1 MAMDDNWTPTPPPN
15 GPSGGAY
22 RAPYSTTPPPVGGA
36 PGPKRG
42 SRMVVP
48 VLVAALLSA
57 GLAAGGTALVI
68 DREAAPGTTT
78 TVVQE
83 APPVDEAS
91 VSEALA
97 GDEGDGPVAAI
108 AGDTLDIAQLYEKYG
123 AGVVRVEH
131 SQGLG
136 SGFVIDK
143 DGHILTN
150 AHVVDGAQG
159 TISVSFSND
168 ERVEAQVI
176 GVDNATDVALLRV
189 DLPASAL
196 TVVPLGDSTSVVVGE
211 PVVAIGNPFGQ
222 DRTVTSGI
230 VSAVARQIEAPN
242 GFGINGVIQTDA
254 AINQGNSGG
263 PLFDMR
269 GQVIGINSQIYT
281 GGTGGGNVGL
291 GYAVPINLVKE
302 VVADLMATGKA
313 QHAWLGVQLSDVDPT
328 LASQVKIGTD
338 QGAMIAG
345 VTEGSPAAE
354 AGLKGATGEIT
365 IEGRSYAVG
374 GDVVV
379 EANGQPVASVK
390 DLQAAVASLEPGDE
404 LKLVVKRADGSTADI
419 TVTLGNQP
427 QDPTALAR

>member
-1 MAMDDNWTPTPPPN
+1 MDDNWTPTPPPH
-15 GPSGGAY
+15 GPSGAY
-22 RAPYSTTPPPVGGA
+22 RAPSPTTPPPVDGA
-36 PGPKRG
+36 PAPGRGPR
-42 SRMVVP
+42 VVLP

-91 VSEALA
+91 VSEAVA

-143 DGHILTN
+143 DGHILSN

-176 GVDNATDVALLRV
+176 GVDNATDVALLKV

-196 TVVPLGDSTSVVVGE
+196 TVVPLGDSTSAVVGE

-263 PLFDMR
+263 PLFNMR

-302 VVADLMATGKA
+302 VVADLMATGTA

-345 VTEGSPAAE
+345 VSEGSPAAA

-365 IEGRSYAVG
+365 IEGKSYAVG

-379 EANGQPVASVK
+379 EANGQPVASIK
-390 DLQAAVASLEPGDE
+390 DLQAAVTALEPGDE

-419 TVTLGNQP
+419 TATLGNQP

>member
-1 MAMDDNWTPTPPPN
+1 
-15 GPSGGAY
+15 
-22 RAPYSTTPPPVGGA
+22 
-36 PGPKRG
+36 
-42 SRMVVP
+42 MVVP

-68 DREAAPGTTT
+68 ERDGAPGTTT
-78 TVVQE
+78 TVIQE
-83 APPVDEAS
+83 ASPMDEAS
-91 VSEALA
+91 VSEAVTG
-97 GDEGDGPVAAI
+97 GDASVAAVQG
-108 AGDTLDIAQLYEKYG
+108 ATMDIAALYEKYG
-123 AGVVRVEH
+123 AGVVRIDH

-143 DGHILTN
+143 DGHVLTN
-150 AHVVDGAQG
+150 AHVVAGAQSPI
-159 TISVSFSND
+159 TVSFSND
-168 ERVEAQVI
+168 ERVEAEVI
-176 GVDNATDVALLRV
+176 GVDNATDVALLKV

-196 TVVPLGDSTSVVVGE
+196 TVVPLGDSAAVVVGE

-230 VSAVARQIEAPN
+230 VSAVARSIEAPN
-242 GFGINGVIQTDA
+242 GFSINGVIQTDA

-263 PLFDMR
+263 PLFDMQ

-328 LASQVKIGTD
+328 LAEQVKIGSD
-338 QGAMIAG
+338 YGAMIAG
-345 VTEGSPAAE
+345 VSDGSPAAK
-354 AGLKGATGEIT
+354 AGLQGATGQIT
-365 IEGRSYAVG
+365 IEGRSYATG

-379 EANGQPVASVK
+379 EANGEKVEEVK
-390 DLQAAVASLEPGDE
+390 DLQAAVAALEPGDE
-404 LKLVVKRADGSTADI
+404 LDLVVKQADGSTR
-419 TVTLGNQP
+419 TVTVILGNQP
-427 QDPTALAR
+427 QDPTALAG

>member
-1 MAMDDNWTPTPPPN
+1 MSDNWTPTPPPQ
-15 GPSGGAY
+15 GPTGGAWG
-22 RAPYSTTPPPVGGA
+22 APQQTTPPPVGAA
-36 PGPKRG
+36 PEPKRG

-68 DREAAPGTTT
+68 EREPGPGTTT
-78 TVVQE
+78 TVIQE
-83 APPVDEAS
+83 AAPVEEAS
-91 VSEALA
+91 VSEPMA
-97 GDEGDGPVAAI
+97 GGDKPVAAVQG
-108 AGDTLDIAQLYEKYG
+108 AAMDIASLYGKYG
-123 AGVVRVEH
+123 AGVVRIDH

-143 DGHILTN
+143 EGHVLTN

-159 TISVSFSND
+159 SITVSFSND
-168 ERVEAQVI
+168 ERVDAEVI
-176 GVDNATDVALLRV
+176 GVDNATDVALLKV

-196 TVVPLGDSTSVVVGE
+196 TIVPLGDSASVVVGE

-230 VSAVARQIEAPN
+230 VSAVARSIEAPN
-242 GFGINGVIQTDA
+242 GFSINGAIQTDA

-263 PLFDMR
+263 PLFDMQ

-313 QHAWLGVQLSDVDPT
+313 QHAWLGVQLSEVDAT
-328 LASQVKIGTD
+328 LAEQVKVGSD
-338 QGAMIAG
+338 YGAMIAG
-345 VTEGSPAAE
+345 VTDESPAAK
-354 AGLKGATGEIT
+354 AGLQGATGQIT
-365 IEGRSYAVG
+365 IEGKSYATG

-379 EANGQPVASVK
+379 EANGEKVEEVK
-390 DLQAAVASLEPGDE
+390 DLQAAVSSLEPGDE
-404 LKLVVKRADGSTADI
+404 LKLVVKRADGSTQDI

-427 QDPTALAR
+427 QDPTALAG

>member
-1 MAMDDNWTPTPPPN
+1 
-15 GPSGGAY
+15 
-22 RAPYSTTPPPVGGA
+22 
-36 PGPKRG
+36 
-42 SRMVVP
+42 
-48 VLVAALLSA
+48 
-57 GLAAGGTALVI
+57 
-68 DREAAPGTTT
+68 
-78 TVVQE
+78 
-83 APPVDEAS
+83 
-91 VSEALA
+91 LA

-365 IEGRSYAVG
+365 IAGRSYAVG

-390 DLQAAVASLEPGDE
+390 DLQAAVAALEPGDE

>member
-1 MAMDDNWTPTPPPN
+1 MSDNWTPTPPPQ

-22 RAPYSTTPPPVGGA
+22 RSPYSTTPPPVGGA
-36 PGPKRG
+36 PEPKRG

-78 TVVQE
+78 TVIQE
-83 APPVDEAS
+83 APPVEAS
-91 VSEALA
+91 AA
-97 GDEGDGPVAAI
+97 GSAAGEDQPVAAI
-108 AGDTLDIAQLYEKYG
+108 AGGTMDIAQLYEKYG
-123 AGVVRVEH
+123 AGVVRIDH

-143 DGHILTN
+143 DGHVLTN

-159 TISVSFSND
+159 TITVSFSND
-168 ERVEAQVI
+168 ERVEAEVI
-176 GVDNATDVALLRV
+176 GVDNATDVALLKV

-196 TVVPLGDSTSVVVGE
+196 TVVPLGDSTSVAVGE

-230 VSAVARQIEAPN
+230 VSALAREIEAPN

-263 PLFDMR
+263 PLFDMAGR
-269 GQVIGINSQIYT
+269 VIGINSQIYT

-338 QGAMIAG
+338 KGAMIAG

-354 AGLKGATGEIT
+354 AGLRGATGEIT

-379 EANGQPVASVK
+379 EADGKPVASV
-390 DLQAAVASLEPGDE
+390 DELRAAVSAREPGDD

>member
-1 MAMDDNWTPTPPPN
+1 
-15 GPSGGAY
+15 
-22 RAPYSTTPPPVGGA
+22 
-36 PGPKRG
+36 
-42 SRMVVP
+42 
-48 VLVAALLSA
+48 
-57 GLAAGGTALVI
+57 
-68 DREAAPGTTT
+68 
-78 TVVQE
+78 
-83 APPVDEAS
+83 
-91 VSEALA
+91 
-97 GDEGDGPVAAI
+97 
-108 AGDTLDIAQLYEKYG
+108 
-123 AGVVRVEH
+123 
-131 SQGLG
+131 
-136 SGFVIDK
+136 
-143 DGHILTN
+143 
-150 AHVVDGAQG
+150 
-159 TISVSFSND
+159 
-168 ERVEAQVI
+168 
-176 GVDNATDVALLRV
+176 
-189 DLPASAL
+189 
-196 TVVPLGDSTSVVVGE
+196 VPLGDSTSVVVGE

-263 PLFDMR
+263 PLFNMR

-302 VVADLMATGKA
+302 VVADLMATGTA

-345 VTEGSPAAE
+345 VSEGSPAAA

-365 IEGRSYAVG
+365 IEGKSYAVG

-379 EANGQPVASVK
+379 EANGQPVASIK
-390 DLQAAVASLEPGDE
+390 DLQAAVTALEPGDE

-419 TVTLGNQP
+419 TATLGNQP

>member
-1 MAMDDNWTPTPPPN
+1 MSDNWTPTPPPQ
-15 GPSGGAY
+15 GPTGGAWG
-22 RAPYSTTPPPVGGA
+22 APQQTTPPPVGAA
-36 PGPKRG
+36 PEPKRG

-68 DREAAPGTTT
+68 EREPGPGTTT
-78 TVVQE
+78 TVIQE
-83 APPVDEAS
+83 AAPVEEAS
-91 VSEALA
+91 VSEPMA
-97 GDEGDGPVAAI
+97 GGDKPVAAVQG
-108 AGDTLDIAQLYEKYG
+108 AAMDIASLYGKYG
-123 AGVVRVEH
+123 AGVVRIDH

-143 DGHILTN
+143 EGHVLTN

-159 TISVSFSND
+159 SITVSFSND
-168 ERVEAQVI
+168 ERVEAEVI
-176 GVDNATDVALLRV
+176 GVDNATDVALLKV

-196 TVVPLGDSTSVVVGE
+196 TIVPLGDSASVVVGE

-230 VSAVARQIEAPN
+230 VSAVARSIEAPN
-242 GFGINGVIQTDA
+242 GFSINGAIQTDA

-263 PLFDMR
+263 PLFDMQ

-313 QHAWLGVQLSDVDPT
+313 QHAWLGVQLSEVDAT
-328 LASQVKIGTD
+328 LAEQVKVGSD
-338 QGAMIAG
+338 YGAMIAG
-345 VTEGSPAAE
+345 VTDESPAAK
-354 AGLKGATGEIT
+354 AGLRGATGQIT
-365 IEGRSYAVG
+365 IEGKSYATG

-379 EANGQPVASVK
+379 EANGEKVEEVK
-390 DLQAAVASLEPGDE
+390 DLQAAVSSLEPGDE
-404 LKLVVKRADGSTADI
+404 LKLVVKRADGSTQDI

-427 QDPTALAR
+427 QDPTALAG

>member
-1 MAMDDNWTPTPPPN
+1 MSDNWTPTPPPQ
-15 GPSGGAY
+15 GPTGGAWG
-22 RAPYSTTPPPVGGA
+22 APQQTTPPPVGAA
-36 PGPKRG
+36 PAPKRG
-42 SRMVVP
+42 SRTVVP
-48 VLVAALLSA
+48 ILVAALLSA

-68 DREAAPGTTT
+68 EREPGPGTTT

-83 APPVDEAS
+83 AAPVEEAS
-91 VSEALA
+91 VSEPMA
-97 GDEGDGPVAAI
+97 GGDKPVAAVQG
-108 AGDTLDIAQLYEKYG
+108 ATMDIAAMYERYG

-131 SQGLG
+131 AQGLG

-159 TISVSFSND
+159 SITVSFSND
-168 ERVEAQVI
+168 ERVEAKVI
-176 GVDNATDVALLRV
+176 GVDNATDVALLKV

-196 TVVPLGDSTSVVVGE
+196 TVVPLGDSASVVVGE

-230 VSAVARQIEAPN
+230 VSAVARSIEAPN
-242 GFGINGVIQTDA
+242 GFSINGVIQTDA

-263 PLFDMR
+263 PLFDMQ

-302 VVADLMATGKA
+302 VVADLMATGTA
-313 QHAWLGVQLSDVDPT
+313 QHAWLGVQLSEVDAT
-328 LASQVKIGTD
+328 LAEQVKVGAD
-338 QGAMIAG
+338 YGAMIAG
-345 VTEGSPAAE
+345 VSEGSPAAK
-354 AGLKGATGEIT
+354 AGLRGATGQIT
-365 IEGRSYAVG
+365 IEGKSYATG

-379 EANGQPVASVK
+379 EANGERVEEVK
-390 DLQAAVASLEPGDE
+390 DLQAAVSALEPGDE
-404 LKLVVKRADGSTADI
+404 LKLVLKRADGSTQDI

-427 QDPTALAR
+427 QDPTALAG

>member
-1 MAMDDNWTPTPPPN
+1 MSDSWIPNPPPR
-15 GPSGGAY
+15 GPSGDAY
-22 RAPYSTTPPPVGGA
+22 RAPSSSTPPPVGG
-36 PGPKRG
+36 PPEPKRG
-42 SRMVVP
+42 SHMVVP

-57 GLAAGGTALVI
+57 SLAAGGTALVI
-68 DREAAPGTTT
+68 DRGASPGSTT
-78 TVVQE
+78 TVIQE
-83 APPVDEAS
+83 APPIEAS
-91 VSEALA
+91 KA
-97 GDEGDGPVAAI
+97 GSAVGEDQPVAAM
-108 AGDTLDIAQLYEKYG
+108 AGGTMDIARLFERYG
-123 AGVVRVEH
+123 SGVVRIDH

-143 DGHILTN
+143 EGHILTN
-150 AHVVDGAQG
+150 AHVVAGAQG

-168 ERVEAQVI
+168 ERVKAEVI
-176 GVDNATDVALLRV
+176 GVDNATDVALLKV

-196 TVVPLGDSTSVVVGE
+196 TVVTLGDSTSVVVGE

-230 VSAVARQIEAPN
+230 VSALAREIEAPN
-242 GFGINGVIQTDA
+242 GFGINGVIHTDA

-263 PLFDMR
+263 PLFDMAGR
-269 GQVIGINSQIYT
+269 VIGINSQIYT

-302 VVADLMATGKA
+302 VVADLMATGTA
-313 QHAWLGVQLSDVDPT
+313 QHAWLGVQLSDVDPA
-328 LASQVKIGTD
+328 LAAQVKIGTD
-338 QGAMIAG
+338 TGAMIAG

-354 AGLKGATGEIT
+354 AGLRGATGETT
-365 IEGRSYAVG
+365 IEGRSYGVG

-379 EANGQPVASVK
+379 KADGKPIASV
-390 DLQAAVASLEPGDE
+390 DELRAAVSAREPGDD
-404 LKLVVKRADGSTADI
+404 LKLVVKRADGSTADV

>member
-1 MAMDDNWTPTPPPN
+1 PQ

-22 RAPYSTTPPPVGGA
+22 RGPYSTTPPPVGGA
-36 PGPKRG
+36 PEPKRG

-78 TVVQE
+78 TVIQE
-83 APPVDEAS
+83 AAPVEAS
-91 VSEALA
+91 AA
-97 GDEGDGPVAAI
+97 GSAAGEDQPVAAI
-108 AGDTLDIAQLYEKYG
+108 AGGTMDIAQLYEKYG
-123 AGVVRVEH
+123 AGVVRIDH

-143 DGHILTN
+143 DGHVLTN

-159 TISVSFSND
+159 TITVSFSND
-168 ERVEAQVI
+168 ERVEAEVI
-176 GVDNATDVALLRV
+176 GVDNATDVALLKV

-196 TVVPLGDSTSVVVGE
+196 TVVPLGDSTSVAVGE

-230 VSAVARQIEAPN
+230 VSALAREIEAPN

-263 PLFDMR
+263 PLFDMAGR
-269 GQVIGINSQIYT
+269 VIGINSQIYT

-302 VVADLMATGKA
+302 VVADLMATGTA

-338 QGAMIAG
+338 KGAMIAG

-354 AGLKGATGEIT
+354 AGLRGATGEIT

-374 GDVVV
+374 GDVVIEADGRPV
-379 EANGQPVASVK
+379 ESV
-390 DLQAAVASLEPGDE
+390 DELRAAVSAREPGDE

-427 QDPTALAR
+427 QDPTALAG